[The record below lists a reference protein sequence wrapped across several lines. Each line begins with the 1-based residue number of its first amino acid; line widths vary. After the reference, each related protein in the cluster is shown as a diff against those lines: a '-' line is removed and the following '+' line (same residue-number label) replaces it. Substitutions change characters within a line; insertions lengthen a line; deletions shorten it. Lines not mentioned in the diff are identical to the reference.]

1 MTVHQEKKTLE
12 ASFIVPQ
19 EEKVLDAQKEKSES
33 KMIIKKPFSKNFII
47 SPERSSRYKFPVI
60 LLKAYERKDFS
71 DIYKESYAYQ
81 YLGLNDPNIDLSK
94 IILPASYI
102 IPYYVKKLNKLKNI
116 EKYEINIKRTFK
128 NLINI

>member
-1 MTVHQEKKTLE
+1 M
-12 ASFIVPQ
+12 
-19 EEKVLDAQKEKSES
+19 KEK
-33 KMIIKKPFSKNFII
+33 IF
-47 SPERSSRYKFPVI
+47 
-60 LLKAYERKDFS
+60 L
-71 DIYKESYAYQ
+71 IYKKSYAYQ
-81 YLGLNDPNIDLSK
+81 YLGLNITNIDLSK